1 MLNSRPLTPLSSDPT
16 DLTPLTPGH
25 FLIGVPLT
33 AIPEEDVQEVPSN
46 RLKHW
51 QLIQALHQRLW
62 KRWQQEYLHTLQQR
76 MKWTSPQ
83 QNLKVGDLVLVEQST
98 PPLTWPLARIID
110 VSPGK
115 DNVVRVVHLK
125 TAQGLL
131 TRPAIK
137 VFPLP
142 LNCE

>member
-1 MLNSRPLTPLSSDPT
+1 M
-16 DLTPLTPGH
+16 
-25 FLIGVPLT
+25 IGAPLT
-33 AIPEEDVQEVPSN
+33 AVPEEDVQDVSTN

-51 QLIQALHQRLW
+51 HLVKALHQRIW

-76 MKWTSPQ
+76 MKWASHQ
-83 QNLKVGDLVLVEQST
+83 DNLKVGDLVLVEQQST

-125 TAQGLL
+125 TATGIL
-131 TRPAIK
+131 TRPTVK

-142 LNCE
+142 LGCE